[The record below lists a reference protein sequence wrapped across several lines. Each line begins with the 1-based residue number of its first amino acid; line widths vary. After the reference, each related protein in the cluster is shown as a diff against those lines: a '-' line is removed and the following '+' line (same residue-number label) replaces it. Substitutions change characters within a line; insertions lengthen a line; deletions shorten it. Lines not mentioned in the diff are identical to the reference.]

1 VSKNLVELTR
11 RHHAVQAPTALE
23 VLKQAVEARGE
34 ITDEDRRRAAELSG
48 LPDAAAEPVLS

>member
-1 VSKNLVELTR
+1 
-11 RHHAVQAPTALE
+11 